1 MGNVL
6 DLVVRWWLVHRY
18 ECMSVFMKVTKS
30 VAEAQE
36 LELLVGF
43 NPNRPD
49 PGHDVREGG
58 VRVKVVLAR
67 GSALIS

>member
-1 MGNVL
+1 
-6 DLVVRWWLVHRY
+6 
-18 ECMSVFMKVTKS
+18 MSVFMKVTKS